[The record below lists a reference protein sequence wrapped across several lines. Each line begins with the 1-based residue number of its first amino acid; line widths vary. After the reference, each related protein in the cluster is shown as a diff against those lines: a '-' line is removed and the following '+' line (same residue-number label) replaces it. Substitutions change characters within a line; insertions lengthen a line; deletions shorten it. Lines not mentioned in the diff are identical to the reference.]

1 MKRLW
6 GLVLLVLAGIVA
18 GANPAFAQEVFSF
31 TKAFGAA
38 SIPLGGT
45 TSLAF
50 SLAAIPGFEG
60 MASFTDT
67 LPAGLVVAT
76 PNGLSNPV
84 GCGAGVATATPGSS
98 VVSLSAASFI
108 FTGACSFS
116 VNVTGTTVGV
126 KNNSVTDALDERT
139 ATASITVTAPLP
151 PVVELQNY
159 FSNAHTTGGQGFVN
173 ITAPFEGNST
183 ASSPVAQEGEIC
195 AMIYVF
201 DTDQALQTCCGCPIT
216 ADGLLTLSISGNL
229 APNPLATGQLLHD
242 GSIRILSTAPNATF
256 NPLLETP
263 PFEGCDLING
273 VCCDPREGLTPDGNL
288 EAWANHVQNTQITE
302 EEFQS
307 VGPAV
312 ADDPPIGGGLS
323 DYTALPE
330 TCADTIA
337 LGSGQGFCTCGA
349 ATE

>member
-1 MKRLW
+1 
-6 GLVLLVLAGIVA
+6 
-18 GANPAFAQEVFSF
+18 
-31 TKAFGAA
+31 
-38 SIPLGGT
+38 
-45 TSLAF
+45 
-50 SLAAIPGFEG
+50 
-60 MASFTDT
+60 
-67 LPAGLVVAT
+67 
-76 PNGLSNPV
+76 
-84 GCGAGVATATPGSS
+84 
-98 VVSLSAASFI
+98 
-108 FTGACSFS
+108 
-116 VNVTGTTVGV
+116 VGV
-126 KNNSVTDALDERT
+126 KNNSVTDFYDNT
-139 ATASITVTAPLP
+139 ATASLTVTAPLP

-242 GSIRILSTAPNATF
+242 GSIRILATAPNATF
-256 NPLLETP
+256 SPLLETP

-273 VCCDPREGLTPDGNL
+273 VCCDPREGLTPEGNL

-307 VGPAV
+307 VGPSV

-330 TCADTIA
+330 ACADTIA

-349 ATE
+349 VTE